1 MFFNINKK
9 LFSDGLNIV
18 SKAVSLNSPLPVYH
32 NIKLSVK
39 DDYIQL
45 TASDGDISI
54 ETIINKEN
62 DNLSINS
69 TGDILLDGRY
79 FSDMIRKVDSD
90 TVDVEIIDGN
100 LCSIRGSAV
109 SFEITGV
116 NAQEFPLI
124 QFNKPDNFFSM
135 NVNTLK
141 DIILQTCFACSDK
154 ETKAI
159 LTGVNFSCV
168 DNILT
173 TVATDSYRL
182 AQKVIYLDKSNNFNV
197 TIPAKNLLDISKIM
211 PSDGKV
217 DIYVDDKKA
226 LFVFDNVLVQTRLI
240 EGNYPQTS
248 RLIPTSF
255 ISELTV
261 DARDFLS
268 ALERASFIK
277 NEGVNIVRLQLTED
291 NILLTCKSNEIISQE
306 VIVPTSF
313 TGEAIDISFKGNY
326 VYDAIRALNT
336 YEVKINLC
344 GSMKPFTLVS
354 TNSDQLLQLVLPIKT
369 YN

>member
-1 MFFNINKK
+1 MKFTINKNIIVEALSNAVRALSTK
-9 LFSDGLNIV
+9 ITIPVLNGILLNLTNDGLEVQASDSELTIKTTIEAKNIV
-18 SKAVSLNSPLPVYH
+18 NIEKEGRAVLQSRCLLEIIRKMPSEIINFELTENN
-32 NIKLSVK
+32 NIKIYS
-39 DDYIQL
+39 DINEYI
-45 TASDGDISI
+45 I
-54 ETIINKEN
+54 ECYNIGEYPNIALEKSQNTIYLESKILKEMINQT
-62 DNLSINS
+62 SYAMS
-69 TGDILLDGRY
+69 
-79 FSDMIRKVDSD
+79 M
-90 TVDVEIIDGN
+90 
-100 LCSIRGSAV
+100 
-109 SFEITGV
+109 
-116 NAQEFPLI
+116 QEVRPL
-124 QFNKPDNFFSM
+124 
-135 NVNTLK
+135 
-141 DIILQTCFACSDK
+141 
-154 ETKAI
+154 
-159 LTGVNFSCV
+159 LTGLNLKING
-168 DNILT
+168 NILECT
-173 TVATDSYRL
+173 ATDSYRL
-182 AQKVIYLDKSNNFNV
+182 AQKVIYLDESNNFNV

>member
-1 MFFNINKK
+1 
-9 LFSDGLNIV
+9 
-18 SKAVSLNSPLPVYH
+18 
-32 NIKLSVK
+32 
-39 DDYIQL
+39 
-45 TASDGDISI
+45 
-54 ETIINKEN
+54 
-62 DNLSINS
+62 
-69 TGDILLDGRY
+69 
-79 FSDMIRKVDSD
+79 MIRKVDSD

-124 QFNKPDNFFSM
+124 QFNKPDNYFSM

-168 DNILT
+168 DNVLT

-182 AQKVIYLDKSNNFNV
+182 AQKVIYLDESNNFNV

-211 PSDGKV
+211 PLDGKV